1 MKNLQNNNFNETE
14 LLALIKSGSKLAFEL
29 IYRQYKSK
37 VYWKIRSKIDDA
49 AIAEEL
55 MQDVFIK
62 IWEKRADIDLDKSF
76 AAYLFCIAQSRIID
90 FCRRAKRDRQMMD
103 NLQLIGT
110 EISEHPMESSLSK
123 NEGEFLL
130 QAIENLPPQRKR
142 IFVLCKL
149 DGKSYEEV
157 SAMIGVSTS
166 TISDHIVK
174 ATKSLKNQL
183 IDVNRSLCILFVP
196 FLFISIKELLEKII

>member
-1 MKNLQNNNFNETE
+1 MKNLRKNNFNETE
-14 LLALIKSGSKLAFEL
+14 LLTLIKSGNKLAFEL

-55 MQDVFIK
+55 MQDVLIK
-62 IWEKRADIDLDKSF
+62 VWEKRADIDLDKSF
-76 AAYLFCIAQSRIID
+76 VAYLFCIAQSRVID

-110 EISEHPMESSLSK
+110 EISEYPMESSLSK

-157 SAMIGVSTS
+157 SAMIGISTS

-196 FLFISIKELLEKII
+196 FLFVSIKELLEKII

>member
-1 MKNLQNNNFNETE
+1 MKDLGKNKLKELE
-14 LLALIKSGSKLAFEL
+14 LLALVRNGSKVAFEV
-29 IYRQYKSK
+29 IYQRYKSR
-37 VYWKIRSKIDDA
+37 VYWRIRSKIDDGV
-49 AIAEEL
+49 IAEEL

-62 IWEKRADIDLDKSF
+62 VWEKRADIDLDKSF
-76 AAYLFCIAQSRIID
+76 VAYLFCIAQSRVVD